1 MLVYVNVYDKNSF
14 SQLET
19 RSFVDEKKSQE
30 KWSVRCRL
38 FIYCLETSLEL
49 ILLVLQACK

>member
-30 KWSVRCRL
+30 K
-38 FIYCLETSLEL
+38 
-49 ILLVLQACK
+49 